1 MSRKDEVKSATGAL
15 YRNIATIDE
24 SCFMSRG
31 QIADIPDNN
40 NAIRALQK
48 NNLAYFVDDTMG
60 IQVHSTVRR
69 LLNHVT
75 KRYRLRET
83 HQAFAGMIEE
93 LRNAIQNYQFSKNK
107 NQDDKLLYQDQIHEF
122 TLDIMSELTDTIQS
136 FAHVVGNEFSTIS
149 SIDIRIRET
158 TRCKNEI
165 AKLNEV
171 FSSLSVADIRDWAGS
186 DLMLERLLMKTL
198 KSHVDKCLKELST
211 TAHRLLEMIAKL
223 IKDKEIQRLNLLIDS
238 FYTHYQKNPGYIPE
252 LGSVMDLPPAFN
264 RINSIKITSRAD
276 IDSAIDE
283 DLLSNIAISV
293 MQNVSR
299 ENVNDNQDEEVEVT
313 DERGKSI
320 EGDVDTLE
328 ENVDFF
334 FDALLNEESD
344 MTELTALKAHE
355 LLEVDAEPED
365 WMLCLMEH
373 YEAQKSELT
382 GKIKLTLD
390 EKVIMPFN
398 GNHYVRDISFSRVNN
413 G

>member
-1 MSRKDEVKSATGAL
+1 MSRKDEAKSATGAL
-15 YRNIATIDE
+15 YRNISTIDE

-31 QIADIPDNN
+31 QIADIPENDT
-40 NAIRALQK
+40 AIRALQK
-48 NNLAYFVDDTMG
+48 NNLAYFVDDAMG
-60 IQVHSTVRR
+60 VQVHSTVRR

-93 LRNAIQNYQFSKNK
+93 LRHAIQNYQFAKNK

-171 FSSLSVADIRDWAGS
+171 FSSLSVADIRDWAGA

-223 IKDKEIQRLNLLIDS
+223 IKDKEVQRLNQLIDS
-238 FYTHYQKNPGYIPE
+238 FYTHYQKNPSYTPE
-252 LGSVMDLPPAFN
+252 LGSVIDLPPAFN
-264 RINSIKITSRAD
+264 RISSISINSRAD

-283 DLLSNIAISV
+283 DILSDIAISV
-293 MQNVSR
+293 MQNVRR
-299 ENVNDNQDEEVEVT
+299 ENVNDKQDEDVEVS
-313 DERGKSI
+313 DGRGGSI
-320 EGDVDTLE
+320 EGDLDTLE

-344 MTELTALKAHE
+344 IIELTALQAHE
-355 LLEVDAEPED
+355 QLEVDAKPED

-382 GKIKLTLD
+382 GKVKLTLD
-390 EKVIMPFN
+390 ERVIMPFN
-398 GNHYVRDISFSRVNN
+398 GNHYVRDISFTRVNH

>member
-93 LRNAIQNYQFSKNK
+93 LRNAIQNYQFAKNK

>member
-1 MSRKDEVKSATGAL
+1 MSRKDEAKSATGAL
-15 YRNIATIDE
+15 YRNISTIDD
-24 SCFMSRG
+24 SCFMARG
-31 QIADIPDNN
+31 QIADIPENES
-40 NAIRALQK
+40 AIKALEK
-48 NNLAYFVDDTMG
+48 NNLAYFVDDAMG
-60 IQVHSTVRR
+60 VQVHSTVRR

-93 LRNAIQNYQFSKNK
+93 LRHAIQNYQFAKNK
-107 NQDDKLLYQDQIHEF
+107 SQEDKLLYQDQIHEF
-122 TLDIMSELTDTIQS
+122 TLDIMSELTETVQS

-149 SIDIRIRET
+149 NIDIRIRET

-171 FSSLSVADIRDWAGS
+171 FSSLSVADIRDWAGA

-223 IKDKEIQRLNLLIDS
+223 IKDKEVQRLNQLIDS
-238 FYTHYQKNPGYIPE
+238 FYTYYQKNPSYTPD
-252 LGSVMDLPPAFN
+252 LGSVIDLPPSFN
-264 RINSIKITSRAD
+264 RISSITINSRAD
-276 IDSAIDE
+276 IDSAMDE
-283 DLLSNIAISV
+283 ETLSDIAISV
-293 MQNVSR
+293 MQNVRR
-299 ENVNDNQDEEVEVT
+299 ENIHDNQDEEVEVK
-313 DERGKSI
+313 DGRGETI
-320 EGDVDTLE
+320 EGEIDTLE

-334 FDALLNEESD
+334 FDALLNEESEVS
-344 MTELTALKAHE
+344 ELTALKAHE

-373 YEAQKSELT
+373 YEAQKSELI

-390 EKVIMPFN
+390 KRIIMPFN
-398 GNHYVRDISFSRVNN
+398 GNHYVRDISFRRVDH

>member
-31 QIADIPDNN
+31 QIADIPDND

-60 IQVHSTVRR
+60 VQVHSTVRR

-93 LRNAIQNYQFSKNK
+93 LRNAIQNYQFAKNK

-171 FSSLSVADIRDWAGS
+171 FRSLSVADIRDWAGS

-252 LGSVMDLPPAFN
+252 LGSVMDLPPTFN

-283 DLLSNIAISV
+283 DILSNIAISV

-299 ENVNDNQDEEVEVT
+299 ETVNDNQDEEVEVT

-344 MTELTALKAHE
+344 ISELTALKSHE

-382 GKIKLTLD
+382 GKIKLTFD

>member
-31 QIADIPDNN
+31 QIADIPDND

-60 IQVHSTVRR
+60 VQVHSTVRR

-93 LRNAIQNYQFSKNK
+93 LRNAIQNYQFAKNK

>member
-31 QIADIPDNN
+31 QIADIPDND

-93 LRNAIQNYQFSKNK
+93 LRNAIQNYQFAKNK

-299 ENVNDNQDEEVEVT
+299 ENVNDNQDEDVEVT

>member
-31 QIADIPDNN
+31 QIADIPDND

-93 LRNAIQNYQFSKNK
+93 LRNAIQNYQFAKNK